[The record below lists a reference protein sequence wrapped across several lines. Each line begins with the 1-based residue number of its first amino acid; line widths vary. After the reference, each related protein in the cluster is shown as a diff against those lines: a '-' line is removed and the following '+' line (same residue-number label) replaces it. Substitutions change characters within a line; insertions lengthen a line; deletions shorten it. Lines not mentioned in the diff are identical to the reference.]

1 MSRTNAQDRP
11 LPAEDDSRPTILRL
25 GLLGKASAGVDRA
38 SIVLTSRKCWALLG
52 VIVLSDACQETRER
66 LIGLLWSETDDVR
79 ARASLR
85 QALYDIRLTL
95 ERAGFDGLDASK
107 LAVAIGRDRLE
118 VDVWSV
124 LEMAR
129 AGRVHPLLLEIER
142 PMESVLA
149 EFETI
154 DPAFRVWLLAKR
166 QALQDRIL
174 RHLGL
179 ALREGDRS
187 PTDRRDLAQALMN
200 LDPTHEEAARTLM
213 QLRAGTGDVGGA
225 LSIYKRLWDFLDEE
239 YDVEPS
245 EETQALVATI
255 RLAQPIADQRRAA
268 DASESPGRAIMLARP
283 PAPGHALRTAP
294 SGSTR
299 LAVTVGSFDAT
310 GISPDRAYLVQGFR
324 RELIANLVRFREWV
338 VRDGG
343 FAAGGSG
350 DAPQDQEYVVE
361 ATALQGAREARLIV
375 TLRDARSHEYVWSN
389 QVRLLLADWVDSQQL
404 LVQRIASALNIYLSS
419 SRLALIRQRPNGQL
433 KAYDRW
439 LYGQSRLYS
448 WDPAGFHEA
457 TGIFQDII
465 AEAPEFSPAH
475 ASLAQAYNTVHF
487 IHPGVFRNPERMEQ
501 ALTYAT
507 NAARLD
513 PVDSRGQLSLGWAHA
528 MARHHDLAEL
538 HHGLAGELNEN
549 DPWTATSVALGFA
562 MRGQLDQARQAAGRS
577 IGFGSSLG
585 PQHWSYHLQV
595 RFMTGD
601 YAGSI
606 EAAKPAGDVIP
617 TSAAWKIAALSHL
630 GNRDDAIA
638 EARRYLTRIRGAWFG
653 TEPATDDAI
662 ARWTMHCF
670 PIRRREDWEHF
681 RDGLAAG
688 GLQVARLAHD
698 SW

>member
-1 MSRTNAQDRP
+1 MLRTQASPRPSNA
-11 LPAEDDSRPTILRL
+11 AADSRPASLRL
-25 GLLGKASAGVDRA
+25 SILGKSSAGIDQAEV
-38 SIVLTSRKCWALLG
+38 VLTSRKCWALLG
-52 VIVLSDACQETRER
+52 CIVLSDGCQETRER
-66 LIGLLWSETDDVR
+66 LIGLLWSEADELR

-85 QALYDIRLTL
+85 QALYDVRLAL
-95 ERAGFDGLDASK
+95 ERAGFDGLESSK
-107 LAVAIGRDRLE
+107 LAVAIEPGRIE
-118 VDVWSV
+118 VDIWAV
-124 LEMAR
+124 LDMAK
-129 AGRVHPLLLEIER
+129 AGAVHPLLLETER
-142 PMESVLA
+142 PVDTLLA
-149 EFETI
+149 ELETV

-166 QALQDRIL
+166 QAIHDRIV
-174 RHLGL
+174 RHLEL
-179 ALREGDRS
+179 ALRNG
-187 PTDRRDLAQALMN
+187 RDEPAGCRELAQALMN

-213 QLRAGTGDVGGA
+213 QLRADSGDVGGA
-225 LSIYKRLWDFLDEE
+225 LSIYKRLWDFLEEE

-245 EETQALVATI
+245 EATQDLAAAI
-255 RLAQPIADQRRAA
+255 RLAQPLSSGSGAT
-268 DASESPGRAIMLARP
+268 AIPP
-283 PAPGHALRTAP
+283 PAASPAVATPAAEPPDAARRLTPPGSA
-294 SGSTR
+294 R
-299 LAVTVGSFDAT
+299 LMVTVGGFDAT
-310 GISPDRAYLVQGFR
+310 GIGPDRAYLVQGFR

-343 FAAGGSG
+343 LAA
-350 DAPQDQEYVVE
+350 DAPQGQEYVVE
-361 ATALQGAREARLIV
+361 ATALQGALEARLIV
-375 TLRDARSHEYVWSN
+375 TLRDAQTHEYVWSN
-389 QVRLLLADWVDSQQL
+389 QFRLVLADWVDSQQL
-404 LVQRIASALNIYLSS
+404 LVQRIATALNIYLSS
-419 SRLALIRQRPNGQL
+419 SRLALIRQRPNEQL

-457 TGIFQDII
+457 TAIFQGII
-465 AEAPEFSPAH
+465 TDVPEFSPAH

-487 IHPGVFRNPERMEQ
+487 IHPGVFKTPDRMEQ

-549 DPWTATSVALGFA
+549 DPWTATSVALGYA
-562 MRGQLDQARQAAGRS
+562 MRGQHDQARDAAWRS
-577 IGFGSSLG
+577 LRFGSGLG

-606 EAAKPAGDVIP
+606 EAAQPAGDVIP
-617 TSAAWKIAALSHL
+617 TSAAWKIAALGHL
-630 GNRDDAIA
+630 GVRDEAIA
-638 EARRYLTRIRGAWFG
+638 EARRYVERIRAGWFG
-653 TEPATDDAI
+653 SEPATDDNI

>member
-1 MSRTNAQDRP
+1 MN
-11 LPAEDDSRPTILRL
+11 I
-25 GLLGKASAGVDRA
+25 LGKASAGVGRA
-38 SIVLTSRKCWALLG
+38 EVTLTSRKCWALLG
-52 VIVLSDACQETRER
+52 YIVLSDARQETRDR
-66 LIGLLWSETDDVR
+66 LIGLLWSETDEVR

-85 QALYDIRLTL
+85 QALYDIRLSL
-95 ERAGFDGLDASK
+95 ERAGFDGLLPTK
-107 LAVAIGRDRLE
+107 LAVAIERDRID

-124 LEMAR
+124 LELAKAVR
-129 AGRVHPLLLEIER
+129 AHPLLLEMER
-142 PMESVLA
+142 PIEALLA

-166 QALQDRIL
+166 QALHDRIV
-174 RHLGL
+174 RHLELGL
-179 ALREGDRS
+179 RNGEGS
-187 PTDRRDLAQALMN
+187 PADRRDLAQALMN

-213 QLRAGTGDVGGA
+213 QLRAETGDVGGA
-225 LSIYKRLWDFLDEE
+225 LSIYKRLWNFLEDE

-245 EETQALVATI
+245 EETQALVAAL
-255 RLAQPIADQRRAA
+255 RLAQPLPA
-268 DASESPGRAIMLARP
+268 DAPAPAGRAIMPEDPPPPVVERRIAR
-283 PAPGHALRTAP
+283 

-299 LAVTVGSFDAT
+299 LLVTVGGFDAT
-310 GISPDRAYLVQGFR
+310 GISPDRTYLVQGFR

-343 FAAGGSG
+343 FAAEASA

-361 ATALQGAREARLIV
+361 ATALQGSLEARLIV
-375 TLRDARSHEYVWSN
+375 TLRDAQSHEYVWSN
-389 QVRLLLADWVDSQQL
+389 QFRLSLAEWVDSQQL
-404 LVQRIASALNIYLSS
+404 LVQRIATALNIYLSS
-419 SRLALIRQRPNGQL
+419 SRLALVKQRPNTQL

-448 WDPAGFHEA
+448 WDPAGFHDA
-457 TGIFQDII
+457 TGTFKDII

-487 IHPGVFRNPERMEQ
+487 IHPGVFRDGERMDQ
-501 ALTYAT
+501 ALTHAT

-562 MRGQLDQARQAAGRS
+562 MRGQLDPARQAADRS
-577 IGFGSSLG
+577 IGFGSGLG
-585 PQHWSYHLQV
+585 PQHWSYHLQI

-630 GNRDDAIA
+630 GNRDEATA
-638 EARRYLTRIRGAWFG
+638 ETRRYIARIRGAWFG
-653 TEPATDDAI
+653 SEPATDDNI

-670 PIRRREDWEHF
+670 PIKRREDWEHF
-681 RDGLAAG
+681 RDGLASG
-688 GLQVARLAHD
+688 GLRVSRLAHD